1 MSHLKVP
8 LPHEGDGCLHIEGER
23 SPRRVGMQYKGPV
36 PVSGF
41 HASPVRICYDD
52 ETPAFHPLFY
62 PRGRQSGSGHRHR
75 VSPREQIYSS
85 WSKFDGSSRTA
96 RKDPA
101 LHCRQKLMVYSTL
114 SQDSIEGPIIVG
126 LAIGISS
133 PCTTSQPCQPPSK
146 SVGDELYAGPYN
158 PVLRQPGKFYQN
170 FTIQIPAVVSKGKAQ
185 LNVVLF
191 GLFGVSFF
199 CQS

>member
-1 MSHLKVP
+1 MIGYPPANKYIHPGQNLTVQ
-8 LPHEGDGCLHIEGER
+8 
-23 SPRRVGMQYKGPV
+23 VVQ
-36 PVSGF
+36 
-41 HASPVRICYDD
+41 PVRI
-52 ETPAFHPLFY
+52 H
-62 PRGRQSGSGHRHR
+62 
-75 VSPREQIYSS
+75 
-85 WSKFDGSSRTA
+85 
-96 RKDPA
+96 
-101 LHCRQKLMVYSTL
+101 LHIVIRNVYSTL

-158 PVLRQPGKFYQN
+158 PVLQPGQPGKFYQN
-170 FTIQIPAVVSKGKAQ
+170 FTIQIPAVVTRGKAQ

-199 CQS
+199 LSLDEHHSLVLITTANRQIAFRTGKRLIRH